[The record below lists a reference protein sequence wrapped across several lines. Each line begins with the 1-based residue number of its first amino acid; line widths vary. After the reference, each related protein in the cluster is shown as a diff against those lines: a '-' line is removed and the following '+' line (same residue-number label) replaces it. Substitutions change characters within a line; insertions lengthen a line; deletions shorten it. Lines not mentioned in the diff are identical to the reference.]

1 MKSFKTYSW
10 GASFLRSSLKCK
22 NTGLSVNMIAS
33 TLTVI
38 RHDIAV
44 VMRMYWSVW
53 VVQLLCTHVQ
63 NVIINNDCLNFV
75 PNIKGPKYGTEQFTC
90 NKFFLQVYC
99 VCFWC
104 CFMFEGKSHLLIW
117 TLLLYRY
124 FKQSKEMIWWFV
136 KKSDKYP
143 LVFYASCRQ
152 CTSWH

>member
-1 MKSFKTYSW
+1 MKSFKIYSW

-38 RHDIAV
+38 RHNIAV

-75 PNIKGPKYGTEQFTC
+75 PNIKGPKYGIEQFTC
-90 NKFFLQVYC
+90 NKFFYKCIVFVFGVVLC
-99 VCFWC
+99 SRGNHICWSELFSCIGISNNRKRW
-104 CFMFEGKSHLLIW
+104 FDGLLRNLIN
-117 TLLLYRY
+117 T
-124 FKQSKEMIWWFV
+124 
-136 KKSDKYP
+136 
-143 LVFYASCRQ
+143 
-152 CTSWH
+152 H